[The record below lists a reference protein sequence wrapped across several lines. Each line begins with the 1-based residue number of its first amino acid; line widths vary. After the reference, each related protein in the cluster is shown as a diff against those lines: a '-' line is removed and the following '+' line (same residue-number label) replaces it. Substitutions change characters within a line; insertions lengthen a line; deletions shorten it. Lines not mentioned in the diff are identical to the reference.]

1 MNNLIPSGGT
11 FGITSIVS
19 ILVLMVAVYV
29 VMRLSGLAKSGQ
41 SVFQLG
47 RAFRLAVE
55 APAKL
60 AIRPLLWLAF
70 KIPGVERAGKWL
82 WSQMTDEA
90 LERFFDRKF
99 RDAKHP
105 LLRGDLEAYAAQR
118 WPKERWPHLWME
130 NIPEDLQRPLV
141 VDGRLVDGSA
151 PAAVMAPNFVDTVLV
166 GQAFRRAVLA
176 GLFWGF
182 IGLVAWHPQMY
193 LGASLG
199 DGMAQAGARSAQAQ
213 ADKRRSGSGVDLAYQ
228 TMGVQLLEDAWD
240 METLNAKIREQG
252 ELQGKV
258 MENRRESIV
267 ASAPGGSITAVLFGI
282 LVFFGTWRGLVRDA
296 AQQRVEPL
304 RRQQKESIVRW
315 KYRLD
320 QREVEYKAYLAQLKT
335 AMEWDKTEIIEV
347 GRASGTFRYRGQL
360 GAPAQG
366 QALRFTLQDAGQHCL
381 VLGGTGEGKTRSI
394 LVPTVKGILAI
405 RQRKIEAGE
414 PKAISIYGTDGK
426 AVLWRDIKKAAEE
439 MGQGDDVRVIGCR
452 VDQGEYGV
460 DLLDG
465 VEPQLVADIIRSV
478 ARQTKGE
485 SGGDSFWPDMASE
498 VIRNCAVLARAA
510 ECTKWGLAMANS
522 TNERLYSLVFI
533 YQLALDPELQL
544 QAIGAI
550 QESYQDERFLPA
562 LKEYITPE
570 LTYAV
575 RYMAGQW
582 ETMASDTKTGIIAN
596 ITQIMAP
603 FASNMALR
611 SSFASG
617 TGEKLMSMAETWG
630 RICLVNVSSLE
641 YGIAGRIVNVFIKT
655 LLYTE
660 ARKREM
666 ADPSI
671 GFREKLLFMADE
683 FQDLITA
690 DVAGMS
696 DANFWNVARSS
707 GVIGFVSTQGMASL
721 EQAVGRISAENFA
734 LQMRNKIILRVE
746 DPATMEYAKKLAGKS
761 LRSYTFESSR
771 HESYDAMVRET
782 GHDPM
787 QAGPARI
794 VELPDNY
801 LSALASGWLQAH
813 KASLPLSF
821 DTWKAAVEV
830 DLRFVPSGGLFGN
843 KDGSA
848 QLAAEQQAYWRAED
862 KSMAYMA
869 DGNHEADV
877 LRDEDLISMGRAHA
891 YVYLQRAGATRQD
904 IAEIGATA

>member
-1 MNNLIPSGGT
+1 MNNLIPSMSGGAS
-11 FGITSIVS
+11 SIAS
-19 ILVLMVAVYV
+19 IGSMLLLLVLVYV
-29 VMRLSGLAKSGQ
+29 LMRISGLAKSGQ

-55 APAKL
+55 APVKM
-60 AIRPLLWLAF
+60 AIRPLLWVAF

-118 WPKERWPHLWME
+118 WPKEQWPHLWME

-141 VDGRLVDGSA
+141 VDGRLIDGSS

-176 GLFWGF
+176 GLFWGVV
-182 IGLVAWHPQMY
+182 GLVAWHPQTY
-193 LGASLG
+193 LGATLG

-213 ADKRRSGSGVDLAYQ
+213 ADKRQAGSGMALAYQ
-228 TMGVQLLEDAWD
+228 TAGVQLKEDAWD
-240 METLNAKIREQG
+240 METMNAKIREQG

-258 MENRRESIV
+258 LENRRESIL
-267 ASAPGGSITAVLFGI
+267 ASAPGGSITAILFGV

-335 AMEWDKTEIIEV
+335 ALEWDKTEIIEV

-366 QALRFTLQDAGQHCL
+366 QPMRFSLLDFSQN
-381 VLGGTGEGKTRSI
+381 VLLTGGTGEGKTRQI
-394 LVPTVKGILAI
+394 IKPICAQILAI
-405 RQRKIEAGE
+405 RKQRIEAGDRR
-414 PKAISIYGTDGK
+414 ALSIYGTDGK
-426 AVLWRDIKKAAEE
+426 AVLWRDIKAAAEE
-439 MGQGDDVRVIGCR
+439 LGQGDDVRIIGCR
-452 VDQGEYGV
+452 PDQDEYSV
-460 DLLDG
+460 DLLEG
-465 VEPQLVADIIRSV
+465 VEPQLVSDIIRSV
-478 ARQTKGE
+478 ARQSKGE
-485 SGGDSFWPDMASE
+485 SGGDSFWPDMASH
-498 VIRNCAVLARAA
+498 VIHVCSVIARAA
-510 ECTKWGLAMANS
+510 ECTRWGLEIANS

-582 ETMASDTKTGIIAN
+582 ETMAADTKTGIVAN

-603 FASNMALR
+603 FASNQALR

-617 TGEKLMSMAETWG
+617 TGEKLMSMSEVWG
-630 RICLVNVSSLE
+630 SICLINVSNLE
-641 YGIAGRIVNVFIKT
+641 YGVAGRIVNVFLKT

-666 ADPSI
+666 ANPKI
-671 GFREKLLFMADE
+671 GLSERLLFVADE

-690 DVAGMS
+690 DIAGLS
-696 DANFWNVARSS
+696 DSTYWNVSRSNGTLGLCACQS
-707 GVIGFVSTQGMASL
+707 LAAL
-721 EQAVGRISAENFA
+721 EQAVGRIAAENFSH
-734 LQMRNKIILRVE
+734 QMRNKIFLRVE

-761 LRSYTFESSR
+761 LRSYTFESAR

-787 QAGPARI
+787 EAGPARI

-801 LSALASGWLQAH
+801 IGALASGWLQAH

-821 DTWKAAVEV
+821 DTWRAAVEV
-830 DLRFVPSGGLFGN
+830 DLRFVPTGGLFGN
-843 KDGSA
+843 RDAQA

-862 KSMAYMA
+862 KSLAYMA

-877 LRDEDLISMGRAHA
+877 LHDEDLISMGRAHA

-904 IAEIGATA
+904 IAEIG

>member
-1 MNNLIPSGGT
+1 MNSLWNDAASSAASAIGAVAL
-11 FGITSIVS
+11 
-19 ILVLMVAVYV
+19 VAVVYAMLRV
-29 VMRLSGLAKSGQ
+29 TGLVGKGQ
-41 SVFQLG
+41 SVFQIG
-47 RAFRLAVE
+47 RAFRLALE
-55 APAKL
+55 APVKL
-60 AIRPLLWLAF
+60 AIRPLLWLGF
-70 KIPGVERAGKWL
+70 KIPGAERAGKWL

-99 RDAKHP
+99 RNAERP

-118 WPKERWPHLWME
+118 WPKERFPHLWME

-141 VDGRLVDGSA
+141 VDGRLIDGSS

-176 GLFWGF
+176 GLFWAF
-182 IGLVAWHPQMY
+182 VGLMAWHPTLY
-193 LGASLG
+193 LGMAVG
-199 DGMAQAGARSAQAQ
+199 KGMAQAGARSEQ
-213 ADKRRSGSGVDLAYQ
+213 ADAERRQGNRMPMSYQ
-228 TMGVQLLEDAWD
+228 TAGVKLQEDAWD
-240 METLNAKIREQG
+240 MDTLNSKIREQST
-252 ELQGKV
+252 LQGKV
-258 MENRRESIV
+258 IENRRDAIV
-267 ASAPGGSITAVLFGI
+267 ASAPGGSITSILFGL

-335 AMEWDKTEIIEV
+335 AMEWDKTELIEI
-347 GRASGTFRYRGQL
+347 GKASGTFRYRGQL
-360 GAPAQG
+360 GAPTQG
-366 QALRFTLQDAGQHCL
+366 QPLRFTLQDAGQHCL
-381 VLGGTGEGKTRSI
+381 LLGGTGEGKTRQI
-394 LVPTVKGILAI
+394 IVPVVKQVLAI
-405 RQRKIEAGE
+405 RKQKIEAGE
-414 PKAISIYGTDGK
+414 AKAISIYGTDGK

-452 VDQGEYGV
+452 TDQGEYGV

-498 VIRNCAVLARAA
+498 VIRNCAVIARAA
-510 ECTKWGLAMANS
+510 ECTEWGLTMANS

-550 QESYQDERFLPA
+550 QQSYEDERFLPA

-575 RYMAGQW
+575 RYVAGQW

-617 TGEKLMSMAETWG
+617 TGEKLMSMGEAWG
-630 RICLVNVSSLE
+630 LICLVNVSSLE

-666 ADPSI
+666 ADPSV
-671 GFREKLLFMADE
+671 GFREKILFAADE

-721 EQAVGRISAENFA
+721 EQAIGRISAENFA
-734 LQMRNKIILRVE
+734 LQMRNKIVLRVE
-746 DPATMEYAKKLAGKS
+746 DPATMEYAKKLAGQS
-761 LRSYTFESSR
+761 LRSYTFESHR
-771 HESYDAMVRET
+771 HESYDALVRET

-787 QAGPARI
+787 LAGPARI
-794 VELPDNY
+794 IELPDNY
-801 LSALASGWLQAH
+801 IGALASGWLQAH

-830 DLRFVPSGGLFGN
+830 DLRFVPSSGGLFGN
-843 KDGSA
+843 RDGSA
-848 QLAAEQQAYWRAED
+848 ILAAEQQAFWRAED
-862 KSMAYMA
+862 KSLAYMA

-877 LRDEDLISMGRAHA
+877 LRDDDLIGMGRAHA
-891 YVYLQRAGATRQD
+891 YVYLQRAGASRQD
-904 IAEIGATA
+904 IVEL

>member
-1 MNNLIPSGGT
+1 MNNFFSLSSFGSLGTALLI
-11 FGITSIVS
+11 GIAIFIVLR
-19 ILVLMVAVYV
+19 I
-29 VMRLSGLAKSGQ
+29 SGLTISGQ
-41 SVFQLG
+41 SVFQIG
-47 RAFRLAVE
+47 RAVRLAVE
-55 APAKL
+55 APVKL

-70 KIPGVERAGKWL
+70 KIPGFERAGKWL
-82 WSQMTDEA
+82 WSRMTDEA
-90 LERFFDRKF
+90 LEGFFNRIF
-99 RDAKHP
+99 RNSKRD
-105 LLRGDLEAYAAQR
+105 LLRGDLMAYAARR
-118 WPKERWPHLWME
+118 WPKERFPHLWMVG
-130 NIPEDLQRPLV
+130 IPEDIKRPLV
-141 VDGRLVDGSA
+141 VDGRLIDGSS
-151 PAAVMAPNFVDTVLV
+151 PASVMAPNFVDTILV

-176 GLFWGF
+176 GLFWAF
-182 IGLVAWHPQMY
+182 VGLLAWHPQMY
-193 LGASLG
+193 LGKMIG
-199 DGMAQAGARSAQAQ
+199 EGIGGAARPMQSQPPHN
-213 ADKRRSGSGVDLAYQ
+213 DNRR
-228 TMGVQLLEDAWD
+228 VQGAELQEDAWD
-240 METLNAKIREQG
+240 FETVNTKMAEQQV
-252 ELQGKV
+252 LQEKV
-258 MENRRESIV
+258 LQARHDSIM
-267 ASAPGGSITAVLFGI
+267 ASAPGGFFTAVLFGF
-282 LVFFGTWRGLVRDA
+282 LVFFGTWRGLVQAA

-335 AMEWDKTEIIEV
+335 AMEWDKTELIEI
-347 GRASGTFRYRGQL
+347 GKASGMFRFRGQL

-366 QALRFTLQDAGQHCL
+366 QALRYTLQDMGQHTL
-381 VLGGTGEGKTRSI
+381 ILGGTGEGKTRSI
-394 LVPTVKGILAI
+394 IVPAVKQILAI
-405 RQRKIEAGE
+405 RKRKIDAGE
-414 PKAISIYGTDGK
+414 TRAISIYGTDGK
-426 AVLWRDIKKAAEE
+426 AVLWRDIKQAAEE

-452 VDQGEYGV
+452 FAQGEYGV

-498 VIRNCAVLARAA
+498 VLRNCSVIARAA
-510 ECTKWGLAMANS
+510 ECTKWGVDMANN

-550 QESYQDERFLPA
+550 QESYSDERFLPA
-562 LKEYITPE
+562 LKEFITPE

-575 RYMAGQW
+575 RYMSSQW

-617 TGEKLMSMAETWG
+617 TGEKLMSMAEAWG

-641 YGIAGRIVNVFIKT
+641 YGIAGRIVNVFLKT

-671 GFREKLLFMADE
+671 GYREKILFTADE

-721 EQAVGRISAENFA
+721 EQAIGRVSSENFA

-746 DPATMEYAKKLAGKS
+746 DPGTMEYAKKLAGKA
-761 LRSYTFESSR
+761 LRSYTFESHR
-771 HESYDAMVRET
+771 HESYDSMVRET

-794 VELPDNY
+794 IELPDNY
-801 LSALASGWLQAH
+801 IGALASGWLQVH

-821 DTWKAAVEV
+821 DTWKSVVEV
-830 DLRFVPSGGLFGN
+830 DLRFVPASGFSGRDN
-843 KDGSA
+843 SH
-848 QLAAEQQAYWRAED
+848 LAAEQQAYWRAED
-862 KSMAYMA
+862 KSLAYMA
-869 DGNHEADV
+869 DGNHEGDV

-904 IAEIGATA
+904 LVEIG

>member
-1 MNNLIPSGGT
+1 MNSLPFFSGGM
-11 FGITSIVS
+11 GSIVS
-19 ILVLMVAVYV
+19 IFAIMVAVFV
-29 VMRLSGLAKSGQ
+29 VLRLSGLAKSGQ
-41 SVFQLG
+41 SIFQLG

-55 APAKL
+55 APVKL
-60 AIRPLLWLAF
+60 AIRPLLWISF
-70 KIPGVERAGKWL
+70 KIPGFEHAGKWL
-82 WSQMTDEA
+82 WSKMTDDSLEA
-90 LERFFDRKF
+90 FFDRAF
-99 RDAKHP
+99 RNSKSD
-105 LLRGDLEAYAAQR
+105 LRRGELEAYAARR
-118 WPKERWPHLWME
+118 WPKDRFPHLWIE
-130 NIPEDLQRPLV
+130 NIPEDLKRPLV
-141 VDGRLVDGSA
+141 VDGRMIDGSA
-151 PAAVMAPNFVDTVLV
+151 PAAVMAPNFVDTILV

-182 IGLVAWHPQMY
+182 VGLVAWHPQTY
-193 LGASLG
+193 LGKLTG
-199 DGMAQAGARSAQAQ
+199 GGIAQAGARSEQAGFE
-213 ADKRRSGSGVDLAYQ
+213 KRRPGSGVDLAYQ
-228 TMGVQLLEDAWD
+228 SLGVQLQEDAWT
-240 METLNAKIREQG
+240 METMNNKIREQS

-258 MENRRESIV
+258 IENRRDAIL
-267 ASAPGGSITAVLFGI
+267 ASAPGGSITAILFGI

-304 RRQQKESIVRW
+304 RRQMKESVVRW

-320 QREVEYKAYLAQLKT
+320 QREVELKAYLAQLKT
-335 AMEWDKTEIIEV
+335 AMEWDKTELIEI
-347 GRASGTFRYRGQL
+347 GKAAGTFRYRGQL

-366 QALRFTLQDAGQHCL
+366 QQLRYTLQDMGQHTL
-381 VLGGTGEGKTRSI
+381 ILGGTGEGKTRSI
-394 LVPTVKGILAI
+394 IVPVVKQILAI
-405 RQRKIEAGE
+405 RKQKMDAGE
-414 PKAISIYGTDGK
+414 SRAISIYGTDGK
-426 AVLWRDIKKAAEE
+426 AVLWRDIKQAAIDV
-439 MGQGDDVRVIGCR
+439 GQGDDVRVIGCR
-452 VDQGEYGV
+452 PDHGEYGV

-478 ARQTKGE
+478 ARQTKGDQ
-485 SGGDSFWPDMASE
+485 GGDSFWPDMASE
-498 VIRNCAVLARAA
+498 VLRNCSVIARAA
-510 ECTKWGLAMANS
+510 ECTRWGLVMANS

-550 QESYQDERFLPA
+550 QESYQDEIFLPA
-562 LKEYITPE
+562 LKEFITPE
-570 LTYAV
+570 LTYAI
-575 RYMAGQW
+575 RYMASQW

-617 TGEKLMSMAETWG
+617 TGENVMSMAEAWG
-630 RICLVNVSSLE
+630 RISLVNVSSLE
-641 YGIAGRIVNVFIKT
+641 YGIAGRIVNVFLKT

-671 GFREKLLFMADE
+671 GFREKVLFAADE

-690 DVAGMS
+690 DIAGMS

-721 EQAVGRISAENFA
+721 EQAIGRISAENFA

-761 LRSYTFESSR
+761 LRSYTFESHR
-771 HESYDAMVRET
+771 HESYDAMVRES
-782 GHDPM
+782 GYDPM
-787 QAGPARI
+787 AAGPARI

-801 LSALASGWLQAH
+801 IGALASGWLQAH

-821 DTWKAAVEV
+821 DTWKAAVET
-830 DLRFVPSGGLFGN
+830 DLRFVPSGGLFGGH
-843 KDGSA
+843 DGHA
-848 QLAAEQQAYWRAED
+848 QLAAEQSAYWRAED
-862 KSMAYMA
+862 KALAYMA

-891 YVYLQRAGATRQD
+891 YVYLQRAGSTRQD
-904 IAEIGATA
+904 LVEIG